1 MTDTVK
7 LHIIDREGK
16 KHTVDAEIGATLK
29 DVVLKEISMLHFGD
43 CGGCCACATCHIHVV
58 GVKWQDK
65 LKIKQ
70 NSLEQELIE
79 YEPGYVEG
87 ESRLACQ
94 ISLNDELNNVTVKLR
109 DNELL

>member
-1 MTDTVK
+1 MVKVNFIRDTET
-7 LHIIDREGK
+7 IS
-16 KHTVDAEIGATLK
+16 VDVPVGYTLMEAAKQLDIPEIPA
-29 DVVLKEISMLHFGD
+29 D

-70 NSLEQELIE
+70 NSMEQELLE

-87 ESRLACQ
+87 ESRLSCQ